1 MLVQIGSKT
10 NIFTQHSATWINIT
24 SLLHVVP
31 SSLDSTL
38 RPSPSHSFLVLYT
51 NYQKLNNTCVNQGM
65 APDWYLAFTVI
76 FLILFRT
83 PRLYPIIPSSCS
95 ITQKSSHGTPTKKV
109 QGGFCTT
116 ACSKAFLIA
125 DDRGCVCEYALIS
138 FFNHE
143 YKGFC
148 MCQNGPSCWN
158 FLVF

>member
-1 MLVQIGSKT
+1 M
-10 NIFTQHSATWINIT
+10 A
-24 SLLHVVP
+24 

-51 NYQKLNNTCVNQGM
+51 NYQKSTNTGVNQGM

-109 QGGFCTT
+109 QRGFCTT
-116 ACSKAFLIA
+116 ACSKAFF
-125 DDRGCVCEYALIS
+125 IS
-138 FFNHE
+138 W
-143 YKGFC
+143 
-148 MCQNGPSCWN
+148 PSRLLLRICLN
-158 FLVF
+158 FLFQSWIQRFLNVSKRPFMLEFPGFLIQADRRVGVLQHSFISLTTKK